1 MGRSV
6 KNMNPSKSPF
16 VESIE
21 NKVRKKDEVTGNDFM
36 FKLEEHYGRE

>member
-16 VESIE
+16 VETIE
-21 NKVRKKDEVTGNDFM
+21 DKIREKDKVARNIK
-36 FKLEEHYGRE
+36 